1 MFTEILSGVILGRQL
16 LLWAHGCDRHTVS
29 KDIFS
34 AVILISWLY
43 VLHFLFQNVPWATG
57 WASHSLKNHV
67 RIKLS
72 DGFQGREFY
81 DLNVQFSTGFWTPG
95 SNWWYSIESR
105 GPLGYCLSSRSA
117 SLRLSLGFGILPYS
131 CLRSL
136 SHGHSSYSSPSHSV
150 LPFSASTAHTPG
162 GHEPRIFKAFFIL
175 LASVRNFVAVMRRI
189 TIQHINGK
197 CTIAL

>member
-1 MFTEILSGVILGRQL
+1 M
-16 LLWAHGCDRHTVS
+16 S

-34 AVILISWLY
+34 AVILTSWLY

-72 DGFQGREFY
+72 DGFQGLEFY
-81 DLNVQFSTGFWTPG
+81 DLNMQFSTGFWTPG
-95 SNWWYSIESR
+95 PNWWCSIESH
-105 GPLGYCLSSRSA
+105 GPFGSCLPSRSA
-117 SLRLSLGFGILPYS
+117 SLRLSLGVCALPCS
-131 CLRSL
+131 CPSSL
-136 SHGHSSYSSPSHSV
+136 SHGHQILSHSSYPAQATLSFPSLLQWSI
-150 LPFSASTAHTPG
+150 HTPR
-162 GHEPRIFKAFFIL
+162 GHEPRIFKAFFIQ
-175 LASVRNFVAVMRRI
+175 LASVRYFVAVKKRI